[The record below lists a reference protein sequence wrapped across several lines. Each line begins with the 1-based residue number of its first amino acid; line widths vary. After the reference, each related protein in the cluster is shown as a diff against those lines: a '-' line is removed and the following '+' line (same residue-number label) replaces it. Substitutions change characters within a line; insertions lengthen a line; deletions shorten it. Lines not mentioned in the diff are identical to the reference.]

1 MDGALVLDL
10 ARSAAGALVIF
21 AGTALMAGGAIGL
34 LRFPDF
40 YTRLH
45 AGNAA
50 DGAGAA
56 IVLIGLATVADDG
69 GVALR
74 LVLLAAL
81 LIVAAPALTHL
92 SASAAHAAGLTPL
105 TGRYAAP
112 RPGASR
118 KEAQP

>member
-1 MDGALVLDL
+1 MDAALVFDA
-10 ARSAAGALVIF
+10 ARSAIGGLAVVAGL
-21 AGTALMAGGAIGL
+21 ALMAGGAIGL

-45 AGNAA
+45 A
-50 DGAGAA
+50 AGASDGPGA
-56 IVLIGLATVADDG
+56 ALVLIDSG

-81 LIVAAPALTHL
+81 WVAAAPTLTHL
-92 SASAAHAAGLTPL
+92 TASAAHAAGLAPL

-112 RPGASR
+112 RPVAR
-118 KEAQP
+118 KGAQP

>member
-1 MDGALVLDL
+1 MDAALLFDA
-10 ARSAAGALVIF
+10 ARSAIGAAAILAGL
-21 AGTALMAGGAIGL
+21 ALMTGGAVGL

-45 AGNAA
+45 AANAA

-56 IVLIGLATVADDG
+56 ILLGGLAAIADDG

-81 LIVAAPALTHL
+81 VITAAPTLTHL
-92 SASAAHAAGLTPL
+92 AASAAHSAGLTPL

-112 RPGASR
+112 RPGAR
-118 KEAQP
+118 KDAQP

>member
-1 MDGALVLDL
+1 MDAALVFDAARL
-10 ARSAAGALVIF
+10 AIGGLAVAAGL
-21 AGTALMAGGAIGL
+21 ALMAGGAIGL

-45 AGNAA
+45 A
-50 DGAGAA
+50 AGASDGPGA
-56 IVLIGLATVADDG
+56 ALVLIGLATVADSG

-81 LIVAAPALTHL
+81 WVAVAPTLTHL
-92 SASAAHAAGLTPL
+92 TASAAHAAGLAPL

-112 RPGASR
+112 RPVAR
-118 KEAQP
+118 KDAQP